1 MSQPT
6 TNPSISPIENEA
18 PNQSIHFDI
27 LTLFPEMFAGV
38 FEATIIGRAR
48 QMDKVKIALHNIRD
62 YAPGKHRV
70 TDDTPYG
77 GGGGMIMKPEP
88 IFNTVEAILSV
99 EVPLAGYQSLLEQ
112 GYPPIILLT
121 PQGHLL
127 KQAVA
132 CELIP
137 YERLILLCGRYEGID
152 ERVRQ
157 YLVTHEISIGD
168 YVLSGGEIAAMVLVD
183 VLTRLVPGVLGDA
196 EATNKDSHSAGL
208 LEHPH
213 YTRPAEYRG
222 YVVPDI
228 LLSGHH
234 AKVRQWQ
241 HHQSLARTLARR
253 PDLLTTADLSEAD
266 WEYLA
271 GLGYPP
277 PNENTDL
284 SDS

>member
-1 MSQPT
+1 MNQEINQP
-6 TNPSISPIENEA
+6 
-18 PNQSIHFDI
+18 SIHFDI

-38 FEATIIGRAR
+38 FEASIIGRA
-48 QMDKVKIALHNIRD
+48 QEMGKVSVALHNIRD

-70 TDDTPYG
+70 TDDTPYS
-77 GGGGMIMKPEP
+77 GGGGMIMKAEP
-88 IFNTVEAILSV
+88 IYNTVEAVLDVSV
-99 EVPLAGYQSLLEQ
+99 PDDGYRPLLEQ

-121 PQGHLL
+121 PQGQPL
-127 KQAVA
+127 KQALA
-132 CELIP
+132 RDLTA
-137 YERLILLCGRYEGID
+137 YNRLLLLCGRYEGVD

-183 VLTRLVPGVLGDA
+183 VLTRLLPGVLGDA
-196 EATNKDSHSAGL
+196 EATHKDSHSAGL

-222 YVVPDI
+222 HAVPDI

-234 AKVRQWQ
+234 AKVMQWQ
-241 HHQSLARTLARR
+241 QQQSLARTLARR
-253 PDLLTTADLSEAD
+253 PDLLDSAELTEAD
-266 WEYLA
+266 REFLDSLRA
-271 GLGYPP
+271 
-277 PNENTDL
+277 NENADL